1 MLTSVSSQSKGRRRP
16 TKKIEG
22 RQVVTEVD
30 ADGCPSAPEAAST
43 KFVNK
48 CGVIVRAR
56 IPITTRLWKTSK
68 PKEQLHAVP
77 AHQKEMLWA
86 ELKDMFTLP
95 EGVDQEL
102 VKKCALKKMALAFA
116 TFKKKQVVH
125 QLHQEG

>member
-1 MLTSVSSQSKGRRRP
+1 M
-16 TKKIEG
+16 EG
-22 RQVVTEVD
+22 RQVFTEVD
-30 ADGCPSAPEAAST
+30 AEGCPSAPEAAST

-48 CGVIVRAR
+48 CGVIVRAKVS
-56 IPITTRLWKTSK
+56 ITTRLKKSSK
-68 PKEQLHAVP
+68 PEEQQHVVP
-77 AHQKEMLWA
+77 PHQKEMLWT
-86 ELKDMFTLP
+86 ELKDIFTLP

>member
-1 MLTSVSSQSKGRRRP
+1 M
-16 TKKIEG
+16 EG

-30 ADGCPSAPEAAST
+30 AEGCPSAPEAAST
-43 KFVNK
+43 KFVNQ

-56 IPITTRLWKTSK
+56 IPITTRLWKTTK
-68 PKEQLHAVP
+68 PKEQQHVVP

-102 VKKCALKKMALAFA
+102 VKKCALKNMVLAFA
-116 TFKKKQVVH
+116 TFKKK
-125 QLHQEG
+125 LYNNYIKKDKEPN